1 MSMLGVFRHMAQKV
15 RDELRG
21 EGEWEGHPATE
32 RSEYTTRYLEG
43 YLRGV
48 EDCELEC
55 RKAELPQGVPVCGR
69 CEKWVPSFFV
79 DGAGLCRRMVGAE
92 SGRLAGCGDFAT
104 GVNWTMEHLRE
115 KDDRCSQFKERG
127 DEE

>member
-1 MSMLGVFRHMAQKV
+1 MSMLGVFRGMAQQV

-32 RSEYTTRYLEG
+32 RGEYTTRYLEG

-55 RKAELPQGVPVCGR
+55 SKAEGPQDVPACGR
-69 CEKWVPSFFV
+69 CKYWVPSFFV
-79 DGAGLCRRMVGAE
+79 DGAGLCRRMAE
-92 SGRLAGCGDFAT
+92 AEGSRLTGCVDFAT
-104 GVNWTMEHLRE
+104 GVNWAMEHLRAG
-115 KDDRCSQFKERG
+115 DDKCVRFIENG
-127 DEE
+127 DAE